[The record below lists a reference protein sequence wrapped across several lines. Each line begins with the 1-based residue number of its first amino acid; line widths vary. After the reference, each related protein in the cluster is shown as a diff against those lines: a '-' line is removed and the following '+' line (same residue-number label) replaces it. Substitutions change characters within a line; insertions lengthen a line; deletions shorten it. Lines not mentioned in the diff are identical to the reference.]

1 MKCRPIPARLRA
13 AIAPLL
19 ITGAMGTALVV
30 ASSTTSAPVNENLCM
45 SGGGND
51 HTTGANAS
59 TVTAGL
65 VPARP
70 VAVQIPVNTC
80 SHPCDAL
87 YHSQIEL
94 CGSRNSLCMSRVAD
108 RHGDCLSGYK

>member
-1 MKCRPIPARLRA
+1 MTCSSVRTRLRA
-13 AIAPLL
+13 AIAALL
-19 ITGAMGTALVV
+19 IVGAMGTGLVA
-30 ASSTTSAPVNENLCM
+30 ASGTTSAPVNESLCM
-45 SGGGND
+45 SGGGNV

-80 SHPCDAL
+80 THPCDAL

-94 CGSRNSLCMSRVAD
+94 CGSTDSLCMSEAAD
-108 RHGDCLSGYK
+108 RHGGCLSAYK